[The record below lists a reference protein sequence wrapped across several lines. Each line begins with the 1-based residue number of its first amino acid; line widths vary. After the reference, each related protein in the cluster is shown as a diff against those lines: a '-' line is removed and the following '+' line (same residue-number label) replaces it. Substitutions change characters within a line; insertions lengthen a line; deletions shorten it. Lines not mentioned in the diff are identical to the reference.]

1 MNLIMFDM
9 DGTLFR
15 TETSFFPSVREFA
28 SRHAFPV
35 PDEEFLR
42 SFIGQS
48 GSAWRAWL
56 EQLQLGKST
65 QELASEFDLLEQE
78 YVKTQG
84 ELYPGTADV
93 LRALALDGWKLGV
106 CSNAPGWFPEMI
118 LTRAGVRDL
127 FTVIRVPS
135 RPDQTKAMMLCEV
148 WNELHPEKC
157 AMVGDRADDMRAA
170 RAGGYFAIGAVYGWA
185 PGELELADVR
195 IHDIA
200 EVPTALARHWSQE
213 SEIKSASAPAVSTP
227 VVSATPAPVVPAAPA
242 PVVPAAPASQP
253 SVAQAPAATA
263 KVQEP
268 LPAEPMV
275 SVLLPEETPSK
286 RIETPPETAPEPM
299 AETPAITRPLEPA
312 TPEEVVEP
320 AMETPAPMAPVEPA
334 TPDQVPDNVVEPPF
348 PVRPVEPEVQTS
360 PEPLAK
366 APAVMA
372 HVEPVVTSPAPA
384 TPLCSTPETVTPR
397 PAEPEPA
404 AAIRRSS
411 NPFRRHEDKPR

>member
-28 SRHAFPV
+28 SRHAFPA

-48 GSAWRAWL
+48 GSEWRAWL
-56 EQLQLGKST
+56 EQLHLDKST

-84 ELYPGTADV
+84 ELYPGTTDV

-106 CSNAPGWFPEMI
+106 CSNAPGWYPETI

-127 FTVIRVPS
+127 FTVIRVPA
-135 RPDQTKAMMLCEV
+135 RRDQTKAMMLCEV
-148 WNELHPEKC
+148 WNEFHPDQC

-170 RAGGYFAIGAVYGWA
+170 YAGGYFAIGAAYGWA
-185 PGELELADVR
+185 PEELELADIR

-200 EVPTALARHWSQE
+200 EIPTALAHHWSQE
-213 SEIKSASAPAVSTP
+213 GETESASIPAT
-227 VVSATPAPVVPAAPA
+227 AAPA
-242 PVVPAAPASQP
+242 PVVSAAPAPVVSAAPAPVVSAAPVPVVVPPAP
-253 SVAQAPAATA
+253 SPQLPVAQAPKATA

-275 SVLLPEETPSK
+275 PVLLPEETPSK
-286 RIETPPETAPEPM
+286 MVDMPSETAPRPA
-299 AETPAITRPLEPA
+299 AETPAIARSVASP
-312 TPEEVVEP
+312 
-320 AMETPAPMAPVEPA
+320 
-334 TPDQVPDNVVEPPF
+334 
-348 PVRPVEPEVQTS
+348 VQTYT
-360 PEPLAK
+360 EPSVK
-366 APAVMA
+366 APAVVA
-372 HVEPVVTSPAPA
+372 SVEPVVTPPAPVA
-384 TPLCSTPETVTPR
+384 PLRSTPEAVTPR
-397 PAEPEPA
+397 PAEAPPA
-404 AAIRRSS
+404 AANRRSW

>member
-65 QELASEFDLLEQE
+65 QELACEFDLLEQE

-148 WNELHPEKC
+148 WNELHPKQC

-170 RAGGYFAIGAVYGWA
+170 HAGGYFAIGAVYGWA

-213 SEIKSASAPAVSTP
+213 AVTERASAPVTVASAP
-227 VVSATPAPVVPAAPA
+227 VVSEAPA
-242 PVVPAAPASQP
+242 PVVSEAHASQP
-253 SVAQAPAATA
+253 SVAQTTAATA

-268 LPAEPMV
+268 LPVKPKL
-275 SVLLPEETPSK
+275 SVPQHK
-286 RIETPPETAPEPM
+286 ETPPKTIEPPLEIAPEPM
-299 AETPAITRPLEPA
+299 AEGPAITRPLEPA

-320 AMETPAPMAPVEPA
+320 AAETPAPMAPVEPA
-334 TPDQVPDNVVEPPF
+334 TPDEVLDTLVEPPF
-348 PVRPVEPEVQTS
+348 PVQPVEPQVQTS
-360 PEPLAK
+360 PEPPAK
-366 APAVMA
+366 APTVVA

-384 TPLCSTPETVTPR
+384 TPLRSTPKTVTPR
-397 PAEPEPA
+397 LAEPEPA
-404 AAIRRSS
+404 AAIRKSW
-411 NPFRRHEDKPR
+411 NLFRRHEDKPR

>member
-1 MNLIMFDM
+1 VEYLQEQVATQDRRSPMNLIMFDM

-28 SRHAFPV
+28 GRHAFPV

-48 GSAWRAWL
+48 GSEWRAWL

-84 ELYPGTADV
+84 ELYPGTTDV

-106 CSNAPGWFPEMI
+106 CSNAPPWYPETI

-127 FTVIRVPS
+127 FMVIRVPS

-148 WNELHPEKC
+148 WNELRPERC
-157 AMVGDRADDMRAA
+157 AMVGDRADDMQAA
-170 RAGGYFAIGAVYGWA
+170 YAGGYFAIGAVYGWA
-185 PGELELADVR
+185 PEELELADVR

-200 EVPTALARHWSQE
+200 EIPTALARHWSQE
-213 SEIKSASAPAVSTP
+213 GETESVSAPATAVSAP
-227 VVSATPAPVVPAAPA
+227 VVSKAPA
-242 PVVPAAPASQP
+242 P
-253 SVAQAPAATA
+253 
-263 KVQEP
+263 
-268 LPAEPMV
+268 
-275 SVLLPEETPSK
+275 
-286 RIETPPETAPEPM
+286 
-299 AETPAITRPLEPA
+299 
-312 TPEEVVEP
+312 
-320 AMETPAPMAPVEPA
+320 
-334 TPDQVPDNVVEPPF
+334 
-348 PVRPVEPEVQTS
+348 
-360 PEPLAK
+360 
-366 APAVMA
+366 
-372 HVEPVVTSPAPA
+372 VEPVVTPPAPA
-384 TPLCSTPETVTPR
+384 TPLRLTPEVVTSR

-404 AAIRRSS
+404 APNRRSW

>member
-48 GSAWRAWL
+48 GSEWRAWL

-84 ELYPGTADV
+84 ELYLGTTDV

-106 CSNAPGWFPEMI
+106 CSNAPAWYPEMI

-127 FTVIRVPS
+127 FTVVRVPS

-148 WNELHPEKC
+148 WNELRPEQC
-157 AMVGDRADDMRAA
+157 AMVGDRADDMQAA
-170 RAGGYFAIGAVYGWA
+170 HAGGYFAIGAVYGWA
-185 PGELELADVR
+185 PEELELADVR

-200 EVPTALARHWSQE
+200 EIPTALARHWSQE
-213 SEIKSASAPAVSTP
+213 GETRSVDAPATVASAP
-227 VVSATPAPVVPAAPA
+227 VVSEAPA
-242 PVVPAAPASQP
+242 PQP
-253 SVAQAPAATA
+253 SVAQTPAATP

-268 LPAEPMV
+268 LPAKPKV
-275 SVLLPEETPSK
+275 SVPQREETAAQKIETPSEK
-286 RIETPPETAPEPM
+286 A
-299 AETPAITRPLEPA
+299 AETPAI
-312 TPEEVVEP
+312 
-320 AMETPAPMAPVEPA
+320 
-334 TPDQVPDNVVEPPF
+334 
-348 PVRPVEPEVQTS
+348 S
-360 PEPLAK
+360 
-366 APAVMA
+366 
-372 HVEPVVTSPAPA
+372 
-384 TPLCSTPETVTPR
+384 R

-404 AAIRRSS
+404 AANRRSW

>member
-65 QELASEFDLLEQE
+65 QELACEFDLLEQK

-106 CSNAPGWFPEMI
+106 CSNAPGWYAETI

-148 WNELHPEKC
+148 WNELHPEQC
-157 AMVGDRADDMRAA
+157 AMVGDRADDIRAA
-170 RAGGYFAIGAVYGWA
+170 HAGGYFAIGAVYGWA
-185 PGELELADVR
+185 PQELELADVR
-195 IHDIA
+195 IHDIT

-213 SEIKSASAPAVSTP
+213 AVTERASAPVAVAS
-227 VVSATPAPVVPAAPA
+227 APVASEAPA
-242 PVVPAAPASQP
+242 PQQP
-253 SVAQAPAATA
+253 VAQTPSTTRQ
-263 KVQEP
+263 VQEP
-268 LPAEPMV
+268 LPVKPSV
-275 SVLLPEETPSK
+275 SVPQHEETPSLT
-286 RIETPPETAPEPM
+286 IETPSETAPEPM
-299 AETPAITRPLEPA
+299 AEAPAITRP
-312 TPEEVVEP
+312 
-320 AMETPAPMAPVEPA
+320 
-334 TPDQVPDNVVEPPF
+334 VEPPT
-348 PVRPVEPEVQTS
+348 QTS
-360 PEPLAK
+360 PEPPAK
-366 APAVMA
+366 APAIVA

-384 TPLCSTPETVTPR
+384 TPLRSTPETVTPR

-404 AAIRRSS
+404 AAIRKSW
-411 NPFRRHEDKPR
+411 NLFRRHEDKPR

>member
-28 SRHAFPV
+28 SRHAFPA

-42 SFIGQS
+42 SFIGKS
-48 GSAWRAWL
+48 GSEWRAWL
-56 EQLQLGKST
+56 EQLQLGQST

-84 ELYPGTADV
+84 ELYPGATDV

-106 CSNAPGWFPEMI
+106 CSNASGWYPEMI

-127 FTVIRVPS
+127 FTLVRVPS

-148 WNELHPEKC
+148 WNELRPERC
-157 AMVGDRADDMRAA
+157 VMVGDRADDMQAA
-170 RAGGYFAIGAVYGWA
+170 YAGGYFAIGAVYGWA
-185 PGELELADVR
+185 PEELELADVR

-200 EVPTALARHWSQE
+200 EIPTALARHWSQE
-213 SEIKSASAPAVSTP
+213 SETESTSTPVTVASAP
-227 VVSATPAPVVPAAPA
+227 VVSEAPA
-242 PVVPAAPASQP
+242 PVVSEAHAPQP
-253 SVAQAPAATA
+253 SVAQAPATA
-263 KVQEP
+263 PKVQER

-275 SVLLPEETPSK
+275 SVLLPEE
-286 RIETPPETAPEPM
+286 A
-299 AETPAITRPLEPA
+299 
-312 TPEEVVEP
+312 VEP
-320 AMETPAPMAPVEPA
+320 AVEMPAVVAPVEPVVM
-334 TPDQVPDNVVEPPF
+334 PPVPE
-348 PVRPVEPEVQTS
+348 
-360 PEPLAK
+360 
-366 APAVMA
+366 
-372 HVEPVVTSPAPA
+372 
-384 TPLCSTPETVTPR
+384 TPLRSTPEALTPK

-404 AAIRRSS
+404 AANRRSW